1 MIYKFFPKFHVR
13 HEGFSFFGPDEGA
26 DTDLYIISADFME
39 NYKGTKKALL
49 PSLVFSFPCQ
59 VTSQL

>member
-1 MIYKFFPKFHVR
+1 MIYNFFPKFHVR

-39 NYKGTKKALL
+39 NY
-49 PSLVFSFPCQ
+49 
-59 VTSQL
+59 